1 MVIEFM
7 HSVVISWGNY
17 ALLAAA
23 VVYIYDFTLT
33 WHAEANLLRWRGDDP
48 YRWAPYF
55 LHLVPLRYFA
65 LMYQI
70 TVIYGI
76 SLAYVTPQLWKPE
89 QCDIRGSQSGHSRP
103 ILDRF

>member
-33 WHAEANLLRWRGDDP
+33 WHAEANLLRWSGDDP

-65 LMYQI
+65 LTYQI
-70 TVIYGI
+70 TVIYGT
-76 SLAYVTPQLWKPE
+76 SLAYVTPQRSSVLHYRIVLHDSDLAISVVE
-89 QCDIRGSQSGHSRP
+89 T
-103 ILDRF
+103 